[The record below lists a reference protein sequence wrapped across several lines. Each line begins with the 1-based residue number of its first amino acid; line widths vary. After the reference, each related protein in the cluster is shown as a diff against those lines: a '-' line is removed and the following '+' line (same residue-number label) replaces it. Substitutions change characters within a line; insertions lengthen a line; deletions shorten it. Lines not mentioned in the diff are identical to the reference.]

1 MKQHQSKKKFISK
14 YKFKARIIGTIRA
27 AGNTNDAEVAV
38 TLKYWSNFRRTL
50 EMTLT
55 N

>member
-1 MKQHQSKKKFISK
+1 MKQHQSKKKFIRK
-14 YKFKARIIGTIRA
+14 YKLKARITGTIHA

-38 TLKYWSNFRRTL
+38 TLKYLSIRKTL